1 MGRQEVTKAELA
13 RRMGKAETWVGRRM
27 RGRSAITL
35 SDLEEIATALNTPI
49 DYFMLAERV
58 A

>member
-1 MGRQEVTKAELA
+1 
-13 RRMGKAETWVGRRM
+13 MGKAETWVGRRM

>member
-13 RRMGKAETWVGRRM
+13 RRVGKAEAWVGRRM
-27 RGRSAITL
+27 RGKSAITL
-35 SDLEEIATALNTPI
+35 ADLEEIATALNTPI
-49 DYFMLAERV
+49 DYFMAAERV